1 MIDDAQLL
9 RQYRTERSEAAFT
22 ELVRRHV
29 NLVYYAA
36 LRRVGGDRQ
45 LAEDVAQ
52 RVFSDLAR
60 KAASLADRRELAGW
74 LYTSTRFA
82 AAHLVRAEQRRRKHE
97 QEAQTMHE
105 INAGP
110 EAHWEQLRPVIDE
123 AMDQL
128 AEPEREAVLLRFFE
142 HRPLAEVGARFSISA
157 DAARMR
163 IERALEK
170 LRGHL
175 AKRGIAS
182 SSAGLTAVFAGQAKL
197 PTPEGIVGA
206 IAGAACRE
214 IGSATAATLRWW
226 RILPAGG
233 AAIVAIGVAVYVAQ
247 ATRHSAALASGTADW
262 EESEAEPSGLPEA
275 PAAALAPAPN
285 TEAAAGAARPETGL
299 EAWIPP
305 MQKEILRKLWAHKK
319 AAPTRVWEFR
329 YPPSTLRY
337 VSFEAA
343 AKNLRRQGLVGITA
357 ITGMVFLTPAGAQFC
372 AAHEQAIESD

>member
-1 MIDDAQLL
+1 MLDDAQLL
-9 RQYRTERSEAAFT
+9 RLYQAERSEAAFT

-60 KAASLADRRELAGW
+60 KAATLGDRRELAGW

-82 AAHLVRAEQRRRKHE
+82 AAHLVRTEQRRRKHE
-97 QEAQTMHE
+97 QEAQTMQE

-110 EAHWEQLRPVIDE
+110 EADWNQLRPVIDD

-128 AEPEREAVLLRFFE
+128 EEPEREAVLLRFFE
-142 HRPLAEVGARFSISA
+142 QRPLAEVGARFSISA

-206 IAGAACRE
+206 IAAAACRE
-214 IGSATAATLRWW
+214 IGAATAATLRWW

-233 AAIVAIGVAVYVAQ
+233 AAIAAIGVAVYVAQ
-247 ATRHSAALASGTADW
+247 ATRHSAALASGTADG
-262 EESEAEPSGLPEA
+262 EAIEAEAAGP
-275 PAAALAPAPN
+275 PAAAAAPAPVPN
-285 TEAAAGAARPETGL
+285 AASAAAAARPEAAAEFGL
-299 EAWIPP
+299 PP
-305 MQKEILRKLWAHKK
+305 MQKEILRKLWEHKK
-319 AAPTRVWEFR
+319 AAPEQVWAFR
-329 YPPSTLRY
+329 YAPSTLRY

-343 AKNLRRQGLVGITA
+343 AKNLRRQGLVGIKA

-372 AAHEQAIESD
+372 AAHERAILSD